1 MDLALLALVPL
12 ALVDSTSVGT
22 LLLPIWFLLA
32 PGRVRARR
40 LLVFL
45 GTIAGFYLL
54 VGLAL
59 LAGAEALRDRAA
71 GLGDASALT
80 VAQLLLGVTLF
91 ASSFAMGRRRDGSRR
106 SGRVLRWRNR
116 AVGGGESG
124 GEGGGEGGGTGVL
137 VGLALGAGLLEL
149 ATMLPYLAAIGLL
162 GGSGLSPVLRGG
174 VLAGYCLVMV
184 LPALLLLALRL
195 LAARQ
200 VEPLLARVGSW
211 LERTGAETTAWV
223 VGIAG
228 FLLARDAL
236 GRLPALTGW
245 LDGLGTGV

>member
-1 MDLALLALVPL
+1 MDLELLALVPL

-54 VGLAL
+54 VGLGL
-59 LAGAEALRDRAA
+59 LAGAEALRDRVA
-71 GLGDASALT
+71 GLGGSSALT
-80 VAQLLLGVTLF
+80 VVQLLLGVALF
-91 ASSFAMGRRRDGSRR
+91 VLSFTMGRRRDGDGRR
-106 SGRVLRWRNR
+106 PGRVLRWRDR
-116 AVGGGESG
+116 AV
-124 GEGGGEGGGTGVL
+124 GGGEGGGTGVL

-162 GGSGLSPVLRGG
+162 GGSGLSPVQQGG

-184 LPALLLLALRL
+184 TPALLLLALRL

-200 VEPLLARVGSW
+200 VEPLLTRVGSW

-228 FLLARDAL
+228 FLLARDAI

-245 LDGLGTGV
+245 LDGLGVGV

>member
-1 MDLALLALVPL
+1 MDLELLALVPL

-32 PGRVRARR
+32 PGLVRARR

-59 LAGAEALRDRAA
+59 LTGAEALRDRAA
-71 GLGDASALT
+71 GLGDSSALT

-91 ASSFAMGRRRDGSRR
+91 ASSFAMGRRREGSRR
-106 SGRVLRWRNR
+106 SGRVLCWRDR
-116 AVGGGESG
+116 AVGGGEDG
-124 GEGGGEGGGTGVL
+124 GEGGTGVL

-162 GGSGLSPVLRGG
+162 GGSGLSPVLQGG

-228 FLLARDAL
+228 FLLARDAI

>member
-1 MDLALLALVPL
+1 MDLELLALVPL

-71 GLGDASALT
+71 GLGDSSALT
-80 VAQLLLGVTLF
+80 VVQLLLGVTLF
-91 ASSFAMGRRRDGSRR
+91 ASSFAMGRRREGSRR
-106 SGRVLRWRNR
+106 SGRVLRWRDR
-116 AVGGGESG
+116 AVGGGE
-124 GEGGGEGGGTGVL
+124 GGGEGGTGVL

-162 GGSGLSPVLRGG
+162 GGSGLSPVLQGG

>member
-1 MDLALLALVPL
+1 MDLELLALVPL

-54 VGLAL
+54 VGVAL

-71 GLGDASALT
+71 GLGDSSALT

-91 ASSFAMGRRRDGSRR
+91 ASSFAMGRRREGSRR
-106 SGRVLRWRNR
+106 SGRVLRWRDR
-116 AVGGGESG
+116 AVGGGE
-124 GEGGGEGGGTGVL
+124 GGTGVL

-162 GGSGLSPVLRGG
+162 GGSGLSPVLQGG
-174 VLAGYCLVMV
+174 ALAGYCLVMV

-228 FLLARDAL
+228 FLLARDAI